1 MIVVF
6 GSINIDLI
14 VPVPHLPVPGE
25 TVLGGDYVI
34 APGGKGANQAVAA
47 ARAGAAVT
55 IVGAVGE
62 DMFAERALG
71 LLRRCGVHV
80 GLVATVAQPT
90 GCAIITIDAGGENQ
104 IAVASCANTRAR
116 SGQVPDR
123 LLDLKT
129 VLVLQREVPDG
140 ENAAL
145 IGRAMQRG
153 SRIVLSLAPAGPIAP
168 ARFEDIDFLIA
179 NEGEAAMLGDP
190 AEIAREL
197 RQGLVIT
204 RGPAGAI
211 ALLRNGDTITV
222 PALPIEPVDT
232 TGAGDAFAGVFAAG
246 LDRGLPLEEALRRA
260 SAAASLTCL
269 TVGAQ
274 TAMPSRTDIDSAV
287 GRLPSEAT

>member
-25 TVLGGDYVI
+25 TVLGGDYVL

-47 ARAGAAVT
+47 ARAGGAVT
-55 IVGAVGE
+55 MVGAIGQ
-62 DMFAERALG
+62 DMFGEPSLSV
-71 LLRRCGVHV
+71 LRRCGVHV
-80 GLVATVAQPT
+80 GLVQTVVQPT
-90 GCAIITIDAGGENQ
+90 GCAIVTTDTEGENQ
-104 IAVASCANTRAR
+104 IAVASCANATVR

-140 ENAAL
+140 ENASL
-145 IGRAMQRG
+145 IGRALQRG

-168 ARFEDIDFLIA
+168 ARFEDIDFMIA
-179 NEGEAAMLGDP
+179 NEGEAATLGDP
-190 AEIAREL
+190 TEIAREL

-204 RGPAGAI
+204 CGAAGAI

-222 PALPIEPVDT
+222 PALPIDPVDT

-246 LDRGLPLEEALRRA
+246 LDRGLPLDEALRRA

-269 TVGAQ
+269 AVGAQ
-274 TAMPSRTDIDSAV
+274 SAMPSRADIDAAV
-287 GRLPSEAT
+287 GRLPV